1 MGETRRMATRDDWRF
16 VTREEKRPLRTI
28 HDSRRFHFHVVV
40 FASWWRR
47 EKKTDASHRAVSH
60 VFLLQGVRLAP
71 RRENVFF
78 RPEAQVCQLAH
89 CATSLDARCYLYLR
103 WGYARTRSTDR
114 RGARRPAFKPPTRP
128 DTAMGASPPARA
140 RRPAPTAAS
149 RTHLARSRDALP
161 GAEIPLRHRD

>member
-78 RPEAQVCQLAH
+78 RPES
-89 CATSLDARCYLYLR
+89 SLPTCTLCHVTQCSMPLYLR

-128 DTAMGASPPARA
+128 DKAMGASPPARA